1 MACRR
6 FSQKPNEHFF
16 LLYCPEIL
24 ETWNPNFK
32 FQVFSGLSKLR
43 YYEMATKFE
52 KISHSCFYSVASKQV
67 GYFFKFL
74 WPFQKS
80 WTLKASPRV
89 KIFSQ
94 FEGSTLFCTS
104 IGLSGRRQEPVEKS
118 SGSHQS
124 VVMQSK
130 TSFQAVVKKSTG
142 SFKTIA
148 RQFSRRQAV
157 FNRPVTR

>member
-1 MACRR
+1 MD
-6 FSQKPNEHFF
+6 QF
-16 LLYCPEIL
+16 LKDL
-24 ETWNPNFK
+24 K
-32 FQVFSGLSKLR
+32 FR
-43 YYEMATKFE
+43 YYEKATKFE
-52 KISHSCFYSVASKQV
+52 KNSHLFWQTSCFYSVASKQV